1 MQTATAAAMQ
11 DAPVGREEA
20 FRAACLGVLDHYLE
34 GAGIEPA
41 RRRFLRDHFLL
52 DVEQVARLPM
62 TEAGGGS
69 ALEGGLLPPGGQ
81 LARFGHRRPLSQR

>member
-20 FRAACLGVLDHYLE
+20 LRAACLGVLDHYLE

-52 DVEQVARLPM
+52 DVEQVARLPK

-69 ALEGGLLPPGGQ
+69 LLEESFSRLVDGWLD
-81 LARFGHRRPLSQR
+81 LAIAVP

>member
-20 FRAACLGVLDHYLE
+20 LRAACLGVLDHHLE

-52 DVEQVARLPM
+52 DVEQVARLPK

-69 ALEGGLLPPGGQ
+69 LLEESFSRLVDGWLD
-81 LARFGHRRPLSQR
+81 LAIAVP